1 MKKGFTL
8 IELLVVVL
16 IIGILSAVAL
26 PQYTKAVEKS
36 RLSEAQT
43 NISSLEKAVDMYN
56 MAGGDTSERDLIPLL
71 DVDFS
76 HLPAPPQADYILYC
90 SKTWCYAALGANI
103 ARSQIKVMRRNP
115 SGDFSQPLYVL
126 HSFLEDGQWKHAY
139 QDCYWTGG
147 NIFASLKELG
157 YQEWSC

>member
-1 MKKGFTL
+1 M

-76 HLPAPPQADYILYC
+76 HLPATPRRIIFYIVPKHGVTLHME
-90 SKTWCYAALGANI
+90 
-103 ARSQIKVMRRNP
+103 QILPEVK
-115 SGDFSQPLYVL
+115 
-126 HSFLEDGQWKHAY
+126 
-139 QDCYWTGG
+139 
-147 NIFASLKELG
+147 LK
-157 YQEWSC
+157 

>member
-76 HLPAPPQADYILYC
+76 HLPDISAGSDILYC
-90 SKTWCYAALGANI
+90 SKTWCYGAHGANSG
-103 ARSQIKVMRRNP
+103 ASSEIKAMRGSVNR
-115 SGDFSQPLYVL
+115 PLYIL

-139 QDCYWTGG
+139 QVCYWTGG
-147 NIFASLKELG
+147 NIFAPLKKLG
-157 YQEWSC
+157 YQEWGC